1 MAVKVVD
8 GNLLETNCN
17 LILHQVNCQGKM
29 NSGVAKQIRAK
40 WSQVYEKFINTF
52 NYTPN
57 NKDLLGQ
64 VESVKVSD
72 FGNQH
77 VVNLYSQYKYGYNGE
92 RFTNYEALYRCLEQ
106 VGKIAR
112 EKNLTVALPY
122 HMGCDRGGAQW
133 SIVYEMIKF
142 TMLDVDVTIYK
153 YNG

>member
-1 MAVKVVD
+1 MTIKIVD
-8 GNLLETNCN
+8 GNLLNTKCN

-29 NSGVAKQIRAK
+29 NSGVAQQVRAK

-57 NKDLLGQ
+57 NEDLLGQ
-64 VESVKVSD
+64 VESICVSD
-72 FGNQH
+72 YGGQH
-77 VVNLYSQYKYGYNGE
+77 VVNLYSQLEYGYNGK

-106 VGKIAR
+106 VGEVAR
-112 EKNLTVALPY
+112 KKNLSVALPY